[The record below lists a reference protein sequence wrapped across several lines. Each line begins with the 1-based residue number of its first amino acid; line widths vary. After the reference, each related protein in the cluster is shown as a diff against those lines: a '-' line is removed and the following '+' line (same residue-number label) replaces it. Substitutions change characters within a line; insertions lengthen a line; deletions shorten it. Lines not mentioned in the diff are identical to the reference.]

1 MERRRSIVV
10 CIIGSYISGLA
21 TSGEGGQAPEPP
33 SVRTKIAPPLLFTQ
47 CPQGGRHL
55 ATSSPPSPPAPI
67 LLALIP
73 LGLIASQHQSSPLP
87 YSTNNLPQTPPPPLP
102 PPLPT
107 NSPPQAPHTTLSTRS
122 TESIPRT
129 PASHVLRCPTES
141 TLRAPA
147 TQGLPHPTTYREPYE
162 ALSMLGVVYT
172 CVHSCV
178 HTCTVM
184 YTRVYNRAFIPIS
197 F

>member
-10 CIIGSYISGLA
+10 CIYRSVYQRSSDFGRRWLSPRTSLCPYKDSSSAPFYPMPPRGA
-21 TSGEGGQAPEPP
+21 TS
-33 SVRTKIAPPLLFTQ
+33 
-47 CPQGGRHL
+47 RHL
-55 ATSSPPSPPAPI
+55 FAPFF
-67 LLALIP
+67 P
-73 LGLIASQHQSSPLP
+73 QHQSPPLP
-87 YSTNNLPQTPPPPLP
+87 YSTNNIPQTPPPPTATPSHKQPSLKP
-102 PPLPT
+102 
-107 NSPPQAPHTTLSTRS
+107 PHTTLSTRS
-122 TESIPRT
+122 SESIPRT
-129 PASHVLRCPTES
+129 PASHVLRCSTES

-147 TQGLPHPTTYREPYE
+147 PQGLPHPTTYREPYE

-172 CVHSCV
+172 RVHKSV

>member
-1 MERRRSIVV
+1 MYNRFLYQRSSDFGRRWPSPRTSLCPYKDSSSAPFYPIF
-10 CIIGSYISGLA
+10 SRGLHF
-21 TSGEGGQAPEPP
+21 
-33 SVRTKIAPPLLFTQ
+33 V
-47 CPQGGRHL
+47 
-55 ATSSPPSPPAPI
+55 TSSPPFSPSTNPPRTNRLPAPI
-67 LLALIP
+67 LTSSLLNEQP
-73 LGLIASQHQSSPLP
+73 PPNTSSP
-87 YSTNNLPQTPPPPLP
+87 
-102 PPLPT
+102 PT
-107 NSPPQAPHTTLSTRS
+107 VSPSHKQPHPQAPHTTLSTRF
-122 TESIPRT
+122 TECISGT
-129 PASHVLRCPTES
+129 PTTHILRCPTES

-172 CVHSCV
+172 RVHSCV